1 MREAEPRTGEYKS
14 WARVCGQDNGD
25 SAAVEPGWKEKHMVE
40 SHLERF
46 KSLFSRRGDP
56 PVWHPLAP
64 EEEEKDND

>member
-1 MREAEPRTGEYKS
+1 MLFYELGAILL
-14 WARVCGQDNGD
+14 VLI
-25 SAAVEPGWKEKHMVE
+25 AVIIVGNLWFHMVE
-40 SHLERF
+40 SLLERF